1 MDSKSMSHALLS
13 PSSPYPYILVT
24 RGHMLDTMGASIKRG
39 KTRTELLPEE
49 ALYLLERGSLQIW
62 VGDGDWSDEE
72 WGVSGAVEMSVM
84 EGFSALLGQDGLT
97 WERYQAYAYLKRL
110 GYTVQRTR
118 RFLPAHF
125 VPALRLDQHD
135 ARMAVFRTWW
145 KSIPGWVAALARTV
159 GRMLNRVYH
168 ALRRADLRSLVARWR
183 GSDFGTSAWRWSSR
197 SVPICPS

>member
-1 MDSKSMSHALLS
+1 
-13 PSSPYPYILVT
+13 
-24 RGHMLDTMGASIKRG
+24 MGASIKRGG

-62 VGDGDWSDEE
+62 DEE

-84 EGFSALLGQDGLT
+84 EGFSLLLGQDGLT

-135 ARMAVFRTWW
+135 ARMAAFRTWW
-145 KSIPGWVAALARTV
+145 RNIPGWVAALARTA

-168 ALRRADLRSLVARWR
+168 ALRRADLRTLVAGWR
-183 GSDFGTSAWRWSSR
+183 GSDYGTSACRRSSR